1 MRRGWEVGPQR
12 KGRTWRATHRRHGA
26 KQGAPGA
33 PTVIRSRK
41 RQSQWHTDE
50 SWGREKRWRVT
61 ELVWAKLGP
70 SQSPG
75 RPLIPAPLG
84 FSQKPF
90 HTQDKREPGAHKGN
104 RAASRPIPGSDRP
117 KMRAMPR
124 DHRTDRPGGVRR
136 LLPAPPPPSP
146 PALTLQHLHSHL
158 QDSIFLA
165 QTKSRGL
172 YHLPKGSGSEGLT
185 WHTHTH
191 SLLRSWGA
199 RRASL

>member
-33 PTVIRSRK
+33 PKVIRSRK
-41 RQSQWHTDE
+41 RQSKWHTDE
-50 SWGREKRWRVT
+50 RWGREKRWRVT

-75 RPLIPAPLG
+75 WPLIPAPLG

-90 HTQDKREPGAHKGN
+90 YTQDKREPGAHKGN
-104 RAASRPIPGSDRP
+104 RAASRLIPGSDRP

-124 DHRTDRPGGVRR
+124 DHRTDRPGGVRH

-146 PALTLQHLHSHL
+146 SCTHTSASSQPPSGQHLPCPDQKPWPLPPSQRL
-158 QDSIFLA
+158 RLRGSYLA
-165 QTKSRGL
+165 
-172 YHLPKGSGSEGLT
+172 
-185 WHTHTH
+185 HTHN
-191 SLLRSWGA
+191 LLRSWGA